1 MPWHWGLLASYCLGF
16 SSSLCERG
24 TGINR
29 QCHPK
34 SCLMVSVK
42 SFELLGKQTVQ
53 GGVVCSFGKG
63 LALLPLQKQ
72 MPCATSRDLCTVLY
86 RVVMFAVKQE
96 NEAFYV
102 LLLFVIQVPKWGKKD
117 TLVFW
122 AVQVMENNLL
132 SNPTEILLPDENIL
146 PLPFQQGS
154 AVCK

>member
-1 MPWHWGLLASYCLGF
+1 
-16 SSSLCERG
+16 
-24 TGINR
+24 
-29 QCHPK
+29 
-34 SCLMVSVK
+34 
-42 SFELLGKQTVQ
+42 
-53 GGVVCSFGKG
+53 
-63 LALLPLQKQ
+63 
-72 MPCATSRDLCTVLY
+72 
-86 RVVMFAVKQE
+86 MFAVKQE

-117 TLVFW
+117 TWVFW